1 LKDLEIIKENYTD
14 PQILTLD
21 IEEKE
26 LADNDNTFLNANN
39 IYTEVEGEVGK
50 NLKLKDNQRVNLVG
64 IIKSRFGTAEDARKS
79 SEKRW
84 LSAYSN
90 YRGLYK
96 KGVKFRDSEKSRIF
110 VKITKTKVLAAFGQ
124 LVDVIFGAGI
134 FPIGISETKLPE
146 GERKNAHLDTQN
158 PSPTLESPDN
168 IGNRLEDETDNP
180 YDVGYEGDGR
190 ILAAGET
197 LGRGEY
203 SKTVEETAEES
214 GMLVEGLNPNPQVFE
229 LSPAKKAAR
238 AMEKLIH
245 DQIEES
251 KGSSEIRNSL
261 LEASLLGTGILKGPF
276 NFNKKLNKWEMDE
289 DNNRV
294 YAPLEVRVPRIEFVS
309 CWDFYP
315 DPQATNVD
323 ECEFIIH
330 RHKMNRSQLR
340 QLRNMPYF
348 NEDAIRDCLRE
359 GPNYI
364 EKGFEDQLKDQMSS
378 PDESGSSNF
387 EVLEYWGI
395 MDAEYAREVG
405 IDLDEEID
413 DLDEVQINAWVCG
426 NMLLRAVVNPFSPYR
441 IPYHAFPYEKNPYN
455 FFGIGVAENMDDSQ
469 QIMNGHARMAID
481 NLALAGSLVFDVDES
496 ALVGGQTMEVYPGKI
511 FRRQAGMPGQSIY
524 GLKFPNTAPEN
535 MMMFDRFRQLADEQT
550 GIPSYSHGQ
559 TGVQSMTRTASG
571 MSMLLGAAS
580 LNIKTVVKNIDDFLL
595 KPLGESYFQW
605 NMQFFEGDLDIAG
618 DLEVK
623 ATGTNSMMQ
632 KEVRSQRLTMFLQT
646 AQSPAI
652 APFVKISKLVSELA
666 YSLDLDPDEIL
677 NDPDEAAIMAQ
688 IIGMQNAGQTTGPE
702 AEAVGGQPGVMGGVQ
717 GAPQQP
723 QELGTTGTGGGNI
736 GTGNVPLAGEAE
748 FSGTPRAAGGAG
760 QGSPI

>member
-1 LKDLEIIKENYTD
+1 MAE
-14 PQILTLD
+14 Q
-21 IEEKE
+21 
-26 LADNDNTFLNANN
+26 DNTFLSANN

-50 NLKLKDNQRVNLVG
+50 TLNLKDNQRVNLVG
-64 IIKSRFGTAEDARKS
+64 IITSRFAAAEDARDS

-84 LSAYSN
+84 MSAYSN

-96 KGVKFRDSEKSRIF
+96 KSVKFRDSEKSRIF

-124 LVDVIFGAGI
+124 LVDVIFGTGT
-134 FPIGISETKLPE
+134 FPIGISETKIPE
-146 GERKNAHLDTQN
+146 GERKNAHLDAQN

-168 IGNRLEDETDNP
+168 IGNRIEDEIVDP

-190 ILAAGET
+190 VLSPGESF
-197 LGRGEY
+197 GRGGY
-203 SKTVEETAEES
+203 SDTVEEVAEES
-214 GMLVEGLNPNPQVFE
+214 GMLAEGLSPIPQALE
-229 LSPAKKAAR
+229 ISPAQKAAR
-238 AMEKLIH
+238 TMEKLIH

-251 KGSSEIRNSL
+251 KGSSEIRNAL
-261 LEASLLGTGILKGPF
+261 LESSLLGTGIIKGPF
-276 NFNKKLNKWEMDE
+276 NFNKKLNKWDE
-289 DNNRV
+289 VEGERV
-294 YAPLEVRVPRIEFVS
+294 FSPLEVRVPRIEFVS

-315 DPQATNVD
+315 DPQATNID
-323 ECEFIIH
+323 ECEYVIH

-348 NEDAIRDCLRE
+348 DEDVIRDCLRD

-364 EKGFEDQLKDQMSS
+364 EKGFEDQLKDHMSS
-378 PDESGSSNF
+378 PEEANASNF
-387 EVLEYWGI
+387 EVLEYWGM

-405 IDLDEEID
+405 IDLDEDID

-426 NMLLRAVVNPFSPYR
+426 NMLLRAVVNPFTPYR

-550 GIPSYSHGQ
+550 GLPSYSHGQ

-580 LNIKTVVKNIDDFLL
+580 LNIKTVVKNLDDFLL
-595 KPLGESYFQW
+595 RPLGESYFQW
-605 NMQFFEGDLDIAG
+605 NMQFFEGELDVVG

-623 ATGTNSMMQ
+623 ATGTNSLMQ

-652 APFVKISKLVSELA
+652 APFVKISKLISELA
-666 YSLDLDPDEIL
+666 YSLELDPDEVL

-688 IIGMQNAGQTTGPE
+688 IIGMQNAGQTTGQE
-702 AEAVGGQPGVMGGVQ
+702 AQPPDGQPGAMGGVQ
-717 GAPQQP
+717 GTPQQP
-723 QELGTTGTGGGNI
+723 QELGVTGTGGGNI
-736 GTGNVPLAGEAE
+736 GTGNVPLAGETQ